1 MLSGLT
7 LDGKRVSF
15 AAQDVRHIFDIDGRR
30 IWSIYPEGSAYA
42 CFFVYQIQSER
53 KTNSLRCVVNVREL
67 Q

>member
-42 CFFVYQIQSER
+42 CFFFVYPD
-53 KTNSLRCVVNVREL
+53 TVGT
-67 Q
+67 